1 MSKHSSIP
9 YISSKIVDFQSTE
22 IIGRAKLSNL
32 IKLHGK
38 DTNVFNIELFCLTYI
53 EIKARTLENILSD
66 HYHHYQIYFNP
77 FKNKFIKREHSCK
90 ILYTNAKLKGNI
102 SLVSTA

>member
-38 DTNVFNIELFCLTYI
+38 EYRIILFGSI

-66 HYHHYQIYFNP
+66 HYHSYQIYFNP